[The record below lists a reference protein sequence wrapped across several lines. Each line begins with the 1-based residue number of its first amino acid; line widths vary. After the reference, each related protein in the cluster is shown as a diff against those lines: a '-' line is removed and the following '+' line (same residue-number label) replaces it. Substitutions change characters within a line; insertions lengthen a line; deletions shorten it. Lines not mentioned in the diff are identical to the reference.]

1 MKAYPWILLALTGCF
16 DSFRRTP
23 KIHDEI
29 ISDLEDNSADDNS
42 DSILVFATLFD
53 IFKSY
58 QNSVVVEISS
68 ILPGEILRYISL
80 GSTEGFNSYNTI
92 GHLTYQP
99 IVYLIGR
106 NVLGRLFN
114 VTGSIIDMYNE
125 VAATTPYMNIIY
137 LPYKSDKCLK
147 RDPKIVSSKDYL
159 QPCPEAAN
167 LFRECISH
175 INVKETSLEKL
186 ISLYCGCY
194 LGQTSDPIAP
204 VSRLPIPTELARAP
218 LKHMVKNYKI
228 A

>member
-1 MKAYPWILLALTGCF
+1 MQAFAGIIPFYESLSWILLALTGCF

-23 KIHDEI
+23 NIYDEI
-29 ISDLEDNSADDNS
+29 ISDLEGNSADDNS

-106 NVLGRLFN
+106 NVIGRLFN
-114 VTGSIIDMYNE
+114 VRFHYGH
-125 VAATTPYMNIIY
+125 V
-137 LPYKSDKCLK
+137 
-147 RDPKIVSSKDYL
+147 
-159 QPCPEAAN
+159 
-167 LFRECISH
+167 
-175 INVKETSLEKL
+175 
-186 ISLYCGCY
+186 
-194 LGQTSDPIAP
+194 
-204 VSRLPIPTELARAP
+204 
-218 LKHMVKNYKI
+218 
-228 A
+228 